1 MTTRLNLHLTGEEEE
16 SRARSEIRK
25 KREKGLERGDSEER
39 VCQG

>member
-16 SRARSEIRK
+16 RRARSEIRK
-25 KREKGLERGDSEER
+25 KREKGPERGDSEER